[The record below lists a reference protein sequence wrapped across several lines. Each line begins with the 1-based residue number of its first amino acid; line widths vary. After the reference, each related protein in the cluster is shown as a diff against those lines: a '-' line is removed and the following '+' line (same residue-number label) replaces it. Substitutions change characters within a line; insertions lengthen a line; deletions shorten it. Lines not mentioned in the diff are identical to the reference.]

1 MDICAISAV
10 DKRLLAKKVGDD
22 LVKRHGRKPYHAV
35 GDIKAAARRARFP
48 DAWDCWALSLYASPQ
63 DFADYHRQ
71 TGERCDYRSMHDSMA
86 EAVALDG
93 PVADAAST
101 DLPALPGSTH
111 DGPSSNDASWFDGLR
126 DLIAGA
132 DHPFDTDTGP

>member
-1 MDICAISAV
+1 MDICAIAAV

-22 LVKRHGRKPYHAV
+22 LVQRHGRRPYHAV
-35 GDIKAAARRARFP
+35 VDIKAAARRMRFP

-86 EAVALDG
+86 EALATSG
-93 PVADAAST
+93 AVADAVST
-101 DLPALPGSTH
+101 DLPGLHGAAHEGS
-111 DGPSSNDASWFDGLR
+111 SSHDASWLDGLT
-126 DLIAGA
+126 DLLGGTHHAI
-132 DHPFDTDTGP
+132 DPDTGP